1 MIDRLIPRRPRAW
14 LALGLV
20 ALLVVLHPWWLG
32 AMGDFLVVRDD
43 LQQADAI
50 VVLAGNSPYRA
61 EHAVALYK
69 AGWAPRVI
77 ISNEMVLSHG
87 VEATWQMLRQA
98 GLVRL
103 DLPDE
108 AIVPLSAVARSTYHE
123 AIQSRDVM
131 LEHGWRRAIL
141 VTDPFHT
148 RRARRAF
155 EGVWAPVGLEILASP
170 ADGSKFTVTN
180 WWRDPNKATRVIQE
194 YVKFPYYALT
204 GQF

>member
-1 MIDRLIPRRPRAW
+1 MLDRLIPRRRRTW
-14 LALGLV
+14 LGLALL
-20 ALLVVLHPWWLG
+20 ALLVVLHPWWL
-32 AMGDFLVVRDD
+32 AAIGDFLVVRDD
-43 LQQADAI
+43 LQRSDAI

-61 EHAVALYK
+61 EHAVALYQ

-87 VEATWQMLRQA
+87 VEATWLMLRQA

-108 AIVPLSAVARSTYHE
+108 AIVPLPEVARSTYHE
-123 AIQSRDVM
+123 AVQSRDVM
-131 LEHGWRRAIL
+131 LANGWRRAIL

-155 EGVWAPVGLEILASP
+155 KGVWAPAGLEILVSP

-194 YVKFPYYALT
+194 YVKFPYYLLT